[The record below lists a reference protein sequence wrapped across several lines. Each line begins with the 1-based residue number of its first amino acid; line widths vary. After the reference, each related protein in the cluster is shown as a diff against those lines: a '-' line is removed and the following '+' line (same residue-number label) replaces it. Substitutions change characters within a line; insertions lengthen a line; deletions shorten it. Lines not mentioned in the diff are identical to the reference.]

1 MLSTIRKSGWVL
13 ELFDVQHPERGVSE
27 VAASLHIPKSS
38 AHELLSTMADMGL
51 LRRTAT
57 GRYRLGWKI
66 LGLSHVL
73 VSSTELLAE
82 ARPVM
87 DELVRRYGEN
97 VHLAVL
103 DRDLVTYVE
112 KVQGTRAIQIAVTWV
127 GSRLPAHCSAVGKV
141 LLAGRQWS
149 EAEKIL
155 ERQGMK
161 PLTPHTLRTP
171 ARLRAELQ
179 EVAAAGYAYDFEEAV
194 LDLCCVAAPIYD
206 YTQQVVAAMSLS
218 VPAYRFHRSRD
229 LYRDAIVVAARTI
242 SRSMG
247 YRPGTGPRGQP
258 ARSWVP
264 ASPGRLAAG
273 S

>member
-27 VAASLHIPKSS
+27 VATSLRIPKSS
-38 AHELLSTMADMGL
+38 AHELLSTMADVGL

-87 DELVRRYGEN
+87 TELVRRYGEN

-103 DRDLVTYVE
+103 DGDLVTYVE

-141 LLAGRQWS
+141 LLASRPWT
-149 EAEKIL
+149 EVEEIL
-155 ERQGMK
+155 ERQGMR
-161 PLTPHTLRTP
+161 PLTPRTTRTP
-171 ARLRAELQ
+171 ARLRAELE
-179 EVAAAGYAYDFEEAV
+179 EVTAVGFAYDLEEAV
-194 LDLCCVAAPIYD
+194 PDLCCVAAPIYD
-206 YTQQVVAAMSLS
+206 YTQQVIAAISLS

-229 LYRDAIVVAARTI
+229 VYREAIVAAARAI
-242 SRSMG
+242 SRNMG
-247 YRPGTGPRGQP
+247 YRPGTARGPVARPWVSP
-258 ARSWVP
+258 A
-264 ASPGRLAAG
+264 PGRLAAG